1 MKTIKLLIA
10 DDHAVVRK
18 GLRALFEDEVDLI
31 IVGEAANG
39 LEAIEQVANTAPN
52 VVLLDISMP
61 EMTGLEA
68 AKEISERFPATKT
81 LIFSMHHNQDYVVKA
96 VENGA
101 SGYLLKDLS
110 REEIL
115 QAIRAV
121 AGGERYFPA
130 NVASL
135 LAEALLSKSKR
146 PMAIDD
152 EKTLK
157 KLSKKERQI
166 LKLLADG
173 LSSQE
178 IADML
183 QLSVRTVSNHRANI
197 IRKTKA
203 KNTAELVKMAVKEQR
218 V

>member
-10 DDHAVVRK
+10 DDHSIVRK
-18 GLRALFEDEVDLI
+18 GLLSLFEDEPDLA
-31 IVGEAANG
+31 VVAEASNG
-39 LEAIEQVANTAPN
+39 HEAIEQVVLHAPD

-61 EMTGLEA
+61 IMTGIEA
-68 AKEISERFPATKT
+68 AKEISGRYPRSKT

-96 VENGA
+96 VESGA
-101 SGYLLKDLS
+101 AGYLLKDMS

-115 QAIRAV
+115 QAIRKV
-121 AGGERYFPA
+121 ASGEKYFPSS
-130 NVASL
+130 VASL
-135 LAEALLSKSKR
+135 LADALLNKSK
-146 PMAIDD
+146 PTVEE
-152 EKTLK
+152 EKKLA

-166 LKLLADG
+166 LKFLADG

-183 QLSVRTVSNHRANI
+183 NLSVRTVSNHRANI

-203 KNTAELVKMAVKEQR
+203 KNTAELVKMAVTEQKI
-218 V
+218 